1 MARPAH
7 WNLREIR
14 RFMLT
19 FGPLSS
25 LFDFLTFAV
34 LLHILHAEAA
44 EFRTGWFVESLAT
57 QTLIIFV
64 IRTHA
69 QPFWRSHPSLL
80 LVGAAFA
87 GVLVALALPYTP
99 LAGALGFTPLPPV
112 FLLILAGIVVAYLTL
127 VDRAKR
133 VAYSPGDL
141 VQGAPARTPAAARQ
155 RRTHRRAATFTA
167 RARRLGLGSGGSR

>member
-1 MARPAH
+1 
-7 WNLREIR
+7 
-14 RFMLT
+14 MLT

-80 LVGAAFA
+80 LVGRLYHVPTFAAVHAA
-87 GVLVALALPYTP
+87 GGPSVT
-99 LAGALGFTPLPPV
+99 
-112 FLLILAGIVVAYLTL
+112 ITL
-127 VDRAKR
+127 VFR
-133 VAYSPGDL
+133 
-141 VQGAPARTPAAARQ
+141 
-155 RRTHRRAATFTA
+155 
-167 RARRLGLGSGGSR
+167 